1 MAHYK
6 RRCLK
11 LENITLNLTGWIRT
25 VLSKYC
31 IQYYKHSMIII
42 YYASDCKI
50 TFDVT
55 QEQTESLLATVGL
68 NGMQIW
74 W

>member
-1 MAHYK
+1 MAQCK
-6 RRCLK
+6 RRCLQ

-55 QEQTESLLATVGL
+55 QE
-68 NGMQIW
+68 
-74 W
+74 